1 MQPRKRRVN
10 HKKMCE
16 MPSPFAHHK
25 METQAPQPSASLT
38 HALAHTHARA
48 RNQSLTSRT
57 SAIASIMSLFCLHVY
72 KFSPRPSQRRGQGEG
87 LVCSGAAAGIPHL
100 NPRPQPEGRG
110 QTHRSGRL
118 ARVLAKGP
126 SLIITCGDASN
137 QAPQNRQTRFRSS
150 RRAKIWHD
158 SIALFSKQTPER
170 NDGRSAGDTF
180 F

>member
-38 HALAHTHARA
+38 HAPAHIHARA

-57 SAIASIMSLFCLHVY
+57 SAITSIMSLFRLHVY
-72 KFSPRPSQRRGQGEG
+72 KFSPLPSQGRGQGEG

-100 NPRPQPEGRG
+100 NPRPQARG
-110 QTHRSGRL
+110 ETANPSKRVDTRSRPRQRSQFDYNLRRCFEPGT
-118 ARVLAKGP
+118 AR
-126 SLIITCGDASN
+126 ST
-137 QAPQNRQTRFRSS
+137 
-150 RRAKIWHD
+150 D
-158 SIALFSKQTPER
+158 SISF
-170 NDGRSAGDTF
+170 
-180 F
+180 

>member
-16 MPSPFAHHK
+16 MSSPFAHHK

-38 HALAHTHARA
+38 HALAHTPCSCSKSVTDFAHERDYEHHVLVSSARL
-48 RNQSLTSRT
+48 QVF
-57 SAIASIMSLFCLHVY
+57 ASPFASDREG
-72 KFSPRPSQRRGQGEG
+72 KG

-158 SIALFSKQTPER
+158 SIALFFKQTPEYR
-170 NDGRSAGDTF
+170 HG
-180 F
+180 